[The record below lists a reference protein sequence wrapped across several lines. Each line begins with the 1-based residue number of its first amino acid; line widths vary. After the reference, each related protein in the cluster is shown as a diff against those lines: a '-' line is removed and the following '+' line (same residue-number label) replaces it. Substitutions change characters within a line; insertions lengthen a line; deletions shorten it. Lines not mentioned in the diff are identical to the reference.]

1 MDWMVLLAL
10 GSSFGFAASLFAW
23 YRASQE
29 ALNQRVRATQLE
41 TELRLQKE
49 DVAVRVKTY
58 QDAED
63 RLSQSFQVL
72 SHNALRQSHESF
84 LQLARSVLEKHEL
97 RAQGDMDLRQ
107 QAVQQLVQPL
117 HLALEKVHERMHEV
131 EKQRVG
137 AYQGLQEQVTLLLD
151 AQRKLQLEASNLA
164 TALRSPT
171 TRGRWG
177 ELQLKRVVELAGMQA
192 YCDFFEQSSY
202 SNEGKILRPDMVVR
216 LPGQRSIAIDA
227 KVPLSAYLEAIDCTD
242 EDKQKALLQQHAA
255 LVRKQVQALGQKAY
269 WDQLS
274 GSPEFVLLYLPGEAF
289 YSAALQADPTLLEVG
304 ADHRVL
310 ITTPTSLIALLR
322 ATAVAWRQEDLA
334 QNAQEISRIG
344 RELYQR
350 LCDLST
356 HVSDMGKGLHN
367 SVASFN
373 KLVGNLESRVLV
385 SARRFQELK
394 ADDPKKE
401 LKALETIETIPRAWQ
416 PESLQEF

>member
-1 MDWMVLLAL
+1 MVLLAL